1 MVNLLPLS
9 PGETITTIM
18 PMPEDEDRWGD
29 WHVMFAT
36 ANGNVRRNKL
46 SDFVSINV
54 NGKIAMKLDEGD
66 SLVGVATCSE
76 ADHVLLATSKAR
88 CIRFPVDDVRV
99 FAGRTSSGLRGIAL
113 GPEDRVI
120 PLTTLGRASSR
131 ESVCRNV

>member
-1 MVNLLPLS
+1 MRISDWSSDVCSSDL
-9 PGETITTIM
+9 
-18 PMPEDEDRWGD
+18 

-99 FAGRTSSGLRGIAL
+99 FVGRTSSGIRGIAL
-113 GPEDRVI
+113 GPEER
-120 PLTTLGRASSR
+120 GRAAGGER
-131 ESVCRNV
+131 GGQN